1 MTQASQDM
9 KFDVSLYACDDGD
22 CLKIEIAG
30 AQNMV
35 LFLSPHQA
43 RAFASELIQT
53 VYRAEVKNSLQ
64 KKQQSASISTS
75 SIEQAADRYGVR
87 PHAV

>member
-1 MTQASQDM
+1 MDPVSPDM
-9 KFDVSLYACDDGD
+9 KFDISLYACDEGD

-30 AQNMV
+30 SQNAAIFM
-35 LFLSPHQA
+35 SPRQA

-64 KKQQSASISTS
+64 KKQQSASLKNMDNSNERFS
-75 SIEQAADRYGVR
+75 PR
-87 PHAV
+87 PHAA

>member
-1 MTQASQDM
+1 MNPVSQDM
-9 KFDVSLYACDDGD
+9 NFDISLYACDEGE

-30 AQNMV
+30 AQNAA
-35 LFLSPHQA
+35 LFMSPRQA

-64 KKQQSASISTS
+64 KKQQAASVK
-75 SIEQAADRYGVR
+75 SIEPSGYSIR
-87 PHAV
+87 PHAA

>member
-1 MTQASQDM
+1 MTQANQDM
-9 KFDVSLYACDDGD
+9 KFEVSLYPCDDGD

-30 AQNMV
+30 AQSMV

-64 KKQQSASISTS
+64 KKQQSASGSTPS
-75 SIEQAADRYGVR
+75 GEQGANRYGVH
-87 PHAV
+87 PHAA